1 MCLSANSF
9 SYSRAYWSKID
20 YCCKRR
26 SFSRAVDVVELVRD
40 DERGFSSITIYD
52 PDRYKNS
59 IEGRITC
66 TSLKCPPGDI
76 PTGEIVLLGS
86 APFLSCES

>member
-1 MCLSANSF
+1 M
-9 SYSRAYWSKID
+9 
-20 YCCKRR
+20 
-26 SFSRAVDVVELVRD
+26 DVVELVRD

-66 TSLKCPPGDI
+66 TSLKCPAGD
-76 PTGEIVLLGS
+76 IVLLGS
-86 APFLSCES
+86 APFLSNES